1 MSSKKI
7 TVSITLSF
15 LWNQHFSDDRIICL
29 IISIMPIIDNS
40 KFCYRK
46 CGKEIDG
53 VNSKFC
59 SSSSFSSIL
68 RYMYLFMWFFFLFH
82 FSLRK
87 CTCAMYRDDQIT
99 YEMHQK
105 SGWVCVF
112 DLLQPNQK
120 WQLINNNI
128 KCIGLKGIEKEIK
141 KQKWIMP

>member
-1 MSSKKI
+1 
-7 TVSITLSF
+7 
-15 LWNQHFSDDRIICL
+15 
-29 IISIMPIIDNS
+29 MPIIDDS
-40 KFCYRK
+40 KLCYRE

-59 SSSSFSSIL
+59 SSYSFGPIL
-68 RYMYLFMWFFFLFH
+68 RYMYLFMWFF
-82 FSLRK
+82 SLGK
-87 CTCAMYRDDQIT
+87 CTCAMQRDDQIT

-105 SGWVCVF
+105 SGRVCVF

-141 KQKWIMP
+141 NRNE